1 MPQVDYAHEWT
12 DDQLEALERKMRR
25 EYEQAAKEMRAKQEK
40 ALAKYARELEAR
52 EKALDGT
59 KEAMEAHKRWL
70 ASQAAGQEW
79 MRKMVDQLAQ
89 AANGANQRAMDMLN
103 GALPH
108 IYAENANMAAF
119 QVDRALRADTG
130 FTLVNEDAVRHLMG
144 GGVEGQVI
152 HEVTLTPEADRLA
165 KGLQSIRKDID
176 SAKDI
181 RWNRQQFTSA
191 ITQGILQGESVPN
204 IVKRTTGIFGKNRA
218 AATRAARTACTSA
231 ENGGRMNSF
240 ERAKRLG
247 IDMEIEWCATLDERT
262 RMSHRELDGERIELG
277 ERFSNGLEYPGDPSG
292 DPGEVYNCRC
302 RANGRVVGFD
312 GERGD
317 WADGVVSERWA
328 RLPQG
333 TTYEQWK
340 AGKPVSREESYEN
353 PWYRVSG
360 DWMQN
365 GAAETDTAANAN
377 GFSGIAEGKDILG
390 TWQRR
395 PDEYDFEIEDV
406 MAAQGFDGKPRVV
419 DADEFD
425 RAVKAAN
432 NGDGLVMQ
440 RSYSAPDQ
448 VTLDAYRDMLY
459 DGKWYVDCSTGGS
472 QYGQGMYA
480 AADYTGEV
488 TADMQKEMRHYTTL
502 NQGRLGA
509 QPLSDEGKEAFLRR
523 WVDENVAEA
532 DRDAAFTYLKF
543 ESHTG
548 TVEWADVGKAV
559 EHLGEEK
566 RLSLLE
572 SGVHEDVHQMLD
584 GYSYVETMTL
594 DPSAKIIEFGD
605 ITKAKRAATDEVYSR
620 VQSSV
625 ESRMIQES
633 ADPDIVRYA
642 ENMASQDKE
651 RMGNARWWLRMDATS
666 EQREFLERVASESNR
681 LAEETSR
688 PIMSMDAGSFAAA
701 RGYDAINAT
710 GHGASGSY
718 TVVLNRTKL
727 IIRRPE

>member
-1 MPQVDYAHEWT
+1 MAKLDPAKWT

-25 EYEQAAKEMRAKQEK
+25 EYEQAAREMRTKQEK
-40 ALAKYARELEAR
+40 ALARYARELEAR

-59 KEAMEAHKRWL
+59 KEAMDAHKRWL
-70 ASQAAGQEW
+70 ASQAVGQEW

-89 AANGANQRAMDMLN
+89 AANGANQRAIDMLN
-103 GALPH
+103 NALPH
-108 IYAENANMAAF
+108 IYAENAAMAAF

-144 GGVEGQVI
+144 DGVEGQII
-152 HEVTLTPEADRLA
+152 HEVPLTPEADRLA

-191 ITQGILQGESVPN
+191 ITQGILQGESIPN

-218 AATRAARTACTSA
+218 AATRAARTACTAA

-262 RMSHRELDGERIELG
+262 RESHRELDGERIELG

-317 WADGVVSERWA
+317 WADDAVSERWA

-340 AGKPVSREESYEN
+340 AGKPVSRDESYEN
-353 PWYRVSG
+353 PWSRVSG
-360 DWMQN
+360 GWMQN
-365 GAAETDTAANAN
+365 GAAETDTVANEN

-425 RAVKAAN
+425 RAVREAN
-432 NGDGLVMQ
+432 GGDGLIMQ
-440 RSYSAPDQ
+440 RVYSAPDQ
-448 VTLDAYRDMLY
+448 ATLDAYRESLY
-459 DGKWYVDCSTGGS
+459 DGKWYVECSERGAL
-472 QYGQGMYA
+472 YGKGMYA
-480 AADYTGEV
+480 AQSYGYEV
-488 TADMQKEMRHYTTL
+488 SDGMR
-502 NQGRLGA
+502 
-509 QPLSDEGKEAFLRR
+509 EAMGFYRM
-523 WVDENVAEA
+523 
-532 DRDAAFTYLKF
+532 
-543 ESHTG
+543 
-548 TVEWADVGKAV
+548 
-559 EHLGEEK
+559 LGE
-566 RLSLLE
+566 SVGN
-572 SGVHEDVHQMLD
+572 S
-584 GYSYVETMTL
+584 YSFVETMTL
-594 DPSAKIIEFGD
+594 SPNARIANYADVSAEFNRYND
-605 ITKAKRAATDEVYSR
+605 EAKRMAGIARDKALEKSKADSLETFVSQTFDGGKAEAAKTIIRNDLGIEAAEWDDLSAAHKAL
-620 VQSSV
+620 
-625 ESRMIQES
+625 S
-633 ADPDIVRYA
+633 ADDEEKLSRLKMRYGRQA
-642 ENMASQDKE
+642 AYLESEAAK
-651 RMGNARWWLRMDATS
+651 NAG
-666 EQREFLERVASESNR
+666 EFEGAFEDV
-681 LAEETSR
+681 
-688 PIMSMDAGSFAAA
+688 GSFAAA
-701 RGYDAINAT
+701 MGYDAIAADA
-710 GHGASGSY
+710 GVGGSEI
-718 TVVLNRTKL
+718 VVLNRTKL
-727 IIRRPE
+727 IIKEP